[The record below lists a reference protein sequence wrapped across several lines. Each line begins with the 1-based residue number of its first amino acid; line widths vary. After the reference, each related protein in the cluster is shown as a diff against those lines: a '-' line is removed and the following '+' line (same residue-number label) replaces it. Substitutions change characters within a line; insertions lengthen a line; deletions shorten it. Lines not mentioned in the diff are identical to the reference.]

1 MGFHQLH
8 RPRRRVVVAALAAV
22 AIPLESSLL
31 FSTIV
36 GNRFIASCAAFELPR
51 TQHLPPRSD
60 DGSTIAYIHHEPPS
74 PAQNLSPS
82 SDSHL
87 GLVFFPGFLS
97 NMHSSKACRVFR
109 YAQENN
115 LECTVFDRYG
125 HGASRPH
132 YTSAEY
138 DGRRATM
145 GRWLEDSLAVLDCV
159 TEASRGQILIGSSMG
174 TWLAILAGINRP
186 ERVAGILGIA
196 SAPDYTALL
205 KEQIGENEDWS
216 KQLYE
221 LGYVDVPTIYDRR
234 GYYRL
239 HEELIVEG
247 DAHLILPEESTSLSD
262 LPRNIPVRLVHGMAD
277 TDIPFKHSQSLA
289 HKLETSRRSD
299 NVRLDLIQGG
309 DHRLS
314 SLEQLEVIKNVLEE
328 IVQEAGKVC

>member
-1 MGFHQLH
+1 
-8 RPRRRVVVAALAAV
+8 
-22 AIPLESSLL
+22 
-31 FSTIV
+31 
-36 GNRFIASCAAFELPR
+36 
-51 TQHLPPRSD
+51 
-60 DGSTIAYIHHEPPS
+60 
-74 PAQNLSPS
+74 
-82 SDSHL
+82 
-87 GLVFFPGFLS
+87 
-97 NMHSSKACRVFR
+97 
-109 YAQENN
+109 
-115 LECTVFDRYG
+115 
-125 HGASRPH
+125 
-132 YTSAEY
+132 
-138 DGRRATM
+138 M

-159 TEASRGQILIGSSMG
+159 TEASRKQILIGSSMG

-205 KEQIGENEDWS
+205 KEQIGENEGWS

-277 TDIPFKHSQSLA
+277 TDIPFKYSQSLA

-299 NVRLDLIQGG
+299 NVKLDLIQGG

-314 SLEQLEVIKNVLEE
+314 SPEQLEVIKNVLEE
-328 IVQEAGKVC
+328 TVQEAGKVR